1 MTAEVVGLGFV
12 DWAWNRSH
20 SSGDLD
26 TDARL
31 PKVAVDRRRRARLL
45 GLTRAVAGER
55 RGKRG

>member
-1 MTAEVVGLGFV
+1 MISVNVGLGFV
-12 DWAWNRSH
+12 DWVWNRSH
-20 SSGDLD
+20 SSVDLD

-31 PKVAVDRRRRARLL
+31 PRVAVDRRRARLL